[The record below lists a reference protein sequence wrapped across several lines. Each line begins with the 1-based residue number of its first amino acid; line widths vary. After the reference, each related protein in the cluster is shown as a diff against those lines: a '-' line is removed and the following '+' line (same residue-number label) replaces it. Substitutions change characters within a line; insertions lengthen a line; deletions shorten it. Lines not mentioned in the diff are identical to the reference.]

1 MARANRRDVLA
12 DGAHHGA
19 TGSLSRVV
27 GRVRGEF
34 PQMVSFERW
43 PPDVHVSAR
52 RLTRPQPR
60 DQYQFVETPVCRRLR
75 FGRKQRVSDSCV
87 SFVSICLHRWLAP

>member
-34 PQMVSFERW
+34 PQMVSLERW
-43 PPDVHVSAR
+43 PTEVHVDPR
-52 RLTRPQPR
+52 QLPRPQPR
-60 DQYQFVETPVCRRLR
+60 DQHQLVKTPVCRRMR
-75 FGRKQRVSDSCV
+75 CGGT
-87 SFVSICLHRWLAP
+87 